1 MFFQEQI
8 TYCVFFEL
16 YIKQSEVINITSSL
30 TPPLPPLRLTYKSCS
45 HFNYTLAKLGV
56 GKCYRKNMSEL
67 VLQINLPVEQ
77 AQSLRK
83 CYITVAVGTDFISQA
98 KLDRNK
104 AGLIDWI
111 LQPIHS
117 LGVI

>member
-104 AGLIDWI
+104 AELID
-111 LQPIHS
+111 
-117 LGVI
+117 